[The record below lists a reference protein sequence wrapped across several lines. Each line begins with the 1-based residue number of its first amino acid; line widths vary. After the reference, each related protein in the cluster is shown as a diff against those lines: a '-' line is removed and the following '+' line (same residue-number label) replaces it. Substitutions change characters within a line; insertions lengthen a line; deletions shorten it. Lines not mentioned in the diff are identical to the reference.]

1 MSLKLAQTWVT
12 ASFRGLRSAV
22 DALKLFEKA
31 DADGVDATLIA
42 APELMNNGKCCL
54 AHWTGQEL
62 AVLEL
67 SPRQQRAFAIEPGTM
82 VQELALEQ
90 QPRELPPIR
99 RVNLTDVRIDDRVHQ
114 DPQKLLTGVYKFEMN
129 AAAAGPALRC
139 ALRVKYFHPRLMCRV
154 TGYSHSV
161 LLPPRGELPF
171 SFDPLA
177 SALNPDPPRG
187 PLVLFFQVV
196 AAQSWTVQ
204 STWRR
209 ISNVLARVIEIV

>member
-1 MSLKLAQTWVT
+1 MSLKLAETWVT
-12 ASFRGLRSAV
+12 ASFRGLRSTL

-31 DADGVDATLIA
+31 SADGVDATLIA

-62 AVLEL
+62 VVLEL
-67 SPRQQRAFAIEPGTM
+67 SPEQQRAFGIEPETM

-99 RVNLTDVRIDDRVHQ
+99 RVNLTDVRIDDHLHQ
-114 DPQKLLTGVYKFEMN
+114 DAQKPLTGVYTFEMN
-129 AAAAGPALRC
+129 EAPAGPVLRC
-139 ALRVKYFHPRLMCRV
+139 ALRVKYFHPRMMCRI
-154 TGYSHSV
+154 TGYSHGNLV
-161 LLPPRGELPF
+161 PPRGELPL

-196 AAQSWTVQ
+196 AGQSWTVQ

-209 ISNVLARVIEIV
+209 ISNVLVRVVEVV